1 MPDCS
6 NISRAIRTNGC
17 GGITLTNLTLTNTNM
32 KTETMGE
39 ILSRPQPEP
48 FRALPWPAFLAEVE
62 KFIEPSIRLNL
73 SRLIPRIINK
83 NVISLDSELELYSCT
98 DDDGEEI
105 EVYEHWAIDDALAD
119 DLQELGE
126 TIVFLPE
133 LDVMVWCRTCTG
145 QSIYLDDVIQSVAVE
160 RLNIRIKTNK

>member
-1 MPDCS
+1 MKYS
-6 NISRAIRTNGC
+6 ETKQ
-17 GGITLTNLTLTNTNM
+17 TL
-32 KTETMGE
+32 GE

-48 FRALPWPAFLAEVE
+48 FRALPWPKFLAEVE

-73 SRLIPRIINK
+73 SPLVPMIINRD
-83 NVISLDSELELYSCT
+83 VISLNSEVELYSSK

-105 EVYEHWAIDDALAD
+105 EVYEHWAIDDRLAD

-126 TIVFLPE
+126 KIVFLPE

-160 RLNIRIKTNK
+160 RLNIRIKTNKKR